1 MSAGARGVS
10 AAQDPKF
17 LNKERKLLKT
27 LKFPKEYD
35 RKVDL
40 TRVNW
45 EVCLSWPLAACNGN
59 ATATV
64 PQTSDHPCKNC

>member
-17 LNKERKLLKT
+17 LNKEKKLLKS

-35 RKVDL
+35 QKVDL

-45 EVCLSWPLAACNGN
+45 EVRLTPASLKCRSSRLSYRC
-59 ATATV
+59 
-64 PQTSDHPCKNC
+64 

>member
-35 RKVDL
+35 QKVDL

-45 EVCLSWPLAACNGN
+45 EVRLMPATLKSRSKRLAQRCQACRLI
-59 ATATV
+59 TA
-64 PQTSDHPCKNC
+64 

>member
-35 RKVDL
+35 QKVDL

-45 EVCLSWPLAACNGN
+45 EVRLTP
-59 ATATV
+59 ATLK
-64 PQTSDHPCKNC
+64 SRSKRL

>member
-35 RKVDL
+35 QKVDL

-45 EVCLSWPLAACNGN
+45 EVRPSWLRAFPR
-59 ATATV
+59 
-64 PQTSDHPCKNC
+64 TSDHPSQQIAERLLS

>member
-35 RKVDL
+35 QKVDL

-45 EVCLSWPLAACNGN
+45 EVRLTPATLKSRSKRLFQSCQACRLI
-59 ATATV
+59 TA
-64 PQTSDHPCKNC
+64 

>member
-35 RKVDL
+35 QKVDL

-45 EVCLSWPLAACNGN
+45 EVCLTP
-59 ATATV
+59 ATL
-64 PQTSDHPCKNC
+64 